1 MIGLRGGNPCMV
13 LAHQATV
20 QLLCYIEIVEKR
32 GEPPKHRVS
41 GSSSMEKSNTYDGRV
56 EQAAAAVRNRAG
68 TRGREMNLVRI
79 VGVLLIVAGVLGVV
93 FNSFSFTKETHELKL
108 GPIELSVKEKQSVDI
123 PVWAS
128 VGAIVVGG
136 VLLVFGNRKG

>member
-1 MIGLRGGNPCMV
+1 M
-13 LAHQATV
+13 
-20 QLLCYIEIVEKR
+20 K
-32 GEPPKHRVS
+32 
-41 GSSSMEKSNTYDGRV
+41 
-56 EQAAAAVRNRAG
+56 
-68 TRGREMNLVRI
+68 LVRI

-108 GPIELSVKEKQSVDI
+108 GPIELSVKEKQAVDI

>member
-1 MIGLRGGNPCMV
+1 
-13 LAHQATV
+13 
-20 QLLCYIEIVEKR
+20 
-32 GEPPKHRVS
+32 
-41 GSSSMEKSNTYDGRV
+41 
-56 EQAAAAVRNRAG
+56 
-68 TRGREMNLVRI
+68 MNLVRI

-108 GPIELSVKEKQSVDI
+108 GPIELSVKEKQAVDI
-123 PVWAS
+123 PVWAA

>member
-1 MIGLRGGNPCMV
+1 
-13 LAHQATV
+13 
-20 QLLCYIEIVEKR
+20 
-32 GEPPKHRVS
+32 
-41 GSSSMEKSNTYDGRV
+41 
-56 EQAAAAVRNRAG
+56 
-68 TRGREMNLVRI
+68 MNLVRI

-108 GPIELSVKEKQSVDI
+108 GPIELSVKEKQAVDI

-128 VGAIVVGG
+128 FGAIVVGG

>member
-1 MIGLRGGNPCMV
+1 
-13 LAHQATV
+13 
-20 QLLCYIEIVEKR
+20 
-32 GEPPKHRVS
+32 
-41 GSSSMEKSNTYDGRV
+41 
-56 EQAAAAVRNRAG
+56 
-68 TRGREMNLVRI
+68 MNLVRI
-79 VGVLLIVAGVLGVV
+79 VGVLLVVAGVLGVV

-108 GPIELSVKEKQSVDI
+108 GPIELSVKEKQAVDI

>member
-1 MIGLRGGNPCMV
+1 
-13 LAHQATV
+13 
-20 QLLCYIEIVEKR
+20 
-32 GEPPKHRVS
+32 
-41 GSSSMEKSNTYDGRV
+41 MEKSNTYDRRV
-56 EQAAAAVRNRAG
+56 EQAAAAVRDRAV
-68 TRGREMNLVRI
+68 TRGCEMNLVRI
-79 VGVLLIVAGVLGVV
+79 VGVLLVVAGVLGVV

-108 GPIELSVKEKQSVDI
+108 GPIELSVKEKQAVDI

>member
-1 MIGLRGGNPCMV
+1 
-13 LAHQATV
+13 
-20 QLLCYIEIVEKR
+20 
-32 GEPPKHRVS
+32 
-41 GSSSMEKSNTYDGRV
+41 
-56 EQAAAAVRNRAG
+56 
-68 TRGREMNLVRI
+68 MNLVKV

-108 GPIELSVKEKQSVDI
+108 GPVELSVKEKQAVDI

-136 VLLVFGNRKG
+136 LLLAFGNRKG

>member
-1 MIGLRGGNPCMV
+1 
-13 LAHQATV
+13 
-20 QLLCYIEIVEKR
+20 
-32 GEPPKHRVS
+32 
-41 GSSSMEKSNTYDGRV
+41 
-56 EQAAAAVRNRAG
+56 
-68 TRGREMNLVRI
+68 MNLVKI

-108 GPIELSVKEKQSVDI
+108 GPIELSVKEKQAVAI

-136 VLLVFGNRKG
+136 LLLVFGNRKG